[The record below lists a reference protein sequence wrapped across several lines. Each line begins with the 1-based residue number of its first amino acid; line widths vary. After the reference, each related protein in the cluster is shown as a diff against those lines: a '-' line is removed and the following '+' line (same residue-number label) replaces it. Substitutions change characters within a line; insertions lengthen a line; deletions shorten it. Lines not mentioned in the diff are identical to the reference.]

1 MSETQA
7 EDHLQPKKPTTPIEP
22 KESTTPPKAPR
33 KKRRTKKKEK
43 DVIPNMELAL
53 IAMFFLSFIIWTVS
67 KCTVT
72 QAKYEEEATST
83 AATNTVKKD
92 SISAANTQAI
102 KAAAK
107 KAKTPPAKIT
117 KTVVKEV
124 TKLYVVLDQ
133 LKLRN
138 GPTRD
143 SSIVYQFKLND
154 RVTFLEQVTDFK
166 EKINL
171 GNRIADEPWIKV
183 RGKGGHEGWVYGAG
197 VHYYPQAIPEPPSP
211 KEE

>member
-7 EDHLQPKKPTTPIEP
+7 NDPLQPKKPTTPVDPTE
-22 KESTTPPKAPR
+22 TTPPKAPKR
-33 KKRRTKKKEK
+33 KRRVKKKEK
-43 DVIPNMELAL
+43 EVIPNMELAL

-72 QAKYEEEATST
+72 QAKYEEEATS
-83 AATNTVKKD
+83 AAAKNPIKKD
-92 SISAANTQAI
+92 SISTANAPAIQAI
-102 KAAAK
+102 SKKTKA
-107 KAKTPPAKIT
+107 PPTQKT
-117 KTVVKEV
+117 KTVIKEV

-143 SSIVYQFKLND
+143 SAIVYQFKLND
-154 RVTFLEQVTDFK
+154 KVTFLKQVTNFK

-171 GNRIADEPWIKV
+171 GNRIAEEPWIKV
-183 RGKGGHEGWVYGAG
+183 RGPGGHEGWVYGAG
-197 VHYYPQAIPEPPSP
+197 VSYYQEVVL
-211 KEE
+211 EENE

>member
-7 EDHLQPKKPTTPIEP
+7 NDPLQPKKPTTPIEP
-22 KESTTPPKAPR
+22 KESTTPKAPR
-33 KKRRTKKKEK
+33 KRKVKKKEK
-43 DVIPNMELAL
+43 EVIPNMELAL

-72 QAKYEEEATST
+72 QAKYEEEAIS
-83 AATNTVKKD
+83 AEAKNPIKKD
-92 SISAANTQAI
+92 SIPTANTQAI
-102 KAAAK
+102 EAASK
-107 KAKTPPAKIT
+107 KAKALPPQKT
-117 KTVVKEV
+117 KTIIKEV

-143 SSIVYQFKLND
+143 SAIVYQFKLND
-154 RVTFLEQVTDFK
+154 KVTFLKQVTNFK

-171 GNRIADEPWIKV
+171 GNRIAEEPWVKV
-183 RGKGGHEGWVYGAG
+183 RGPSGHEGWVYGAG
-197 VHYYPQAIPEPPSP
+197 VSYYQEMVL
-211 KEE
+211 EENE